1 MIYHIAFFAGVGNSE
16 KEDLP
21 AKDAGIKT
29 YLISNENMEN
39 KIGFDEIFKIIDNLN
54 YIYNLKIRHKNLILI
69 LINGIIIAIFIL

>member
-1 MIYHIAFFAGVGNSE
+1 MIYHMAFFAGVGNSE

-39 KIGFDEIFKIIDNLN
+39 KIGFDEIFKIIDN
-54 YIYNLKIRHKNLILI
+54 
-69 LINGIIIAIFIL
+69 